1 MELNRFFIYLFLLR
15 NKVFVHTFC
24 LAMDGSSEGPPICT
38 MGSDSSLSQKFPWS
52 STNVALIEKGSHIY
66 NTCNHWYKRHQDYR
80 TIWLSALL
88 AQYETHWSGNKSLV
102 KHTLY
107 FWILLLVSYEMA
119 SSWKFDSS
127 ILPKFDR
134 SLNTSWSK
142 RKLNFGGFTV
152 KFEICITSHNFSL

>member
-52 STNVALIEKGSHIY
+52 STNVALIEKASHIY

-119 SSWKFDSS
+119 PSW
-127 ILPKFDR
+127 
-134 SLNTSWSK
+134 
-142 RKLNFGGFTV
+142 
-152 KFEICITSHNFSL
+152 EIWFKYLT